1 MKGDHGS
8 YGSLASHT
16 PAVRKS
22 WGSLA
27 SHTPAVRK
35 SWGSLASH
43 TPAVRKSWPGPK
55 PLANTKDP
63 CLESSILG
71 P

>member
-8 YGSLASHT
+8 YGSLASRT

-35 SWGSLASH
+35 SW
-43 TPAVRKSWPGPK
+43 RGPK

-63 CLESSILG
+63 CPFAGYI
-71 P
+71 